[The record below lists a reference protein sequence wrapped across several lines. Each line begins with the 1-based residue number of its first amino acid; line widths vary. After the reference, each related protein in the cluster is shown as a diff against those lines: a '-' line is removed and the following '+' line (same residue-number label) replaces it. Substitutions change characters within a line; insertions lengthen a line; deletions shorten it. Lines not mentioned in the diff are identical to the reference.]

1 MNVALVP
8 APAPAETHDLRDAW
22 LEMKLA
28 ETAQRRAAMRE
39 EAERI
44 IAESRASI
52 RPRLRQVLDDCQADY
67 LQGDYEPIGSRQS
80 HEWGD

>member
-8 APAPAETHDLRDAW
+8 APAPAEINDLRDAW

-28 ETAQRRAAMRE
+28 ESAQRVAAAKE

-44 IAESRASI
+44 IAASRASI

-67 LQGDYEPIGSRQS
+67 DTERESGWAHSGSDQ
-80 HEWGD
+80 